1 LAQTNLEKKVARKMN
16 KTNNDTITDQPEGY
30 DRPENMGGEDEPLLL
45 GFDFGTSWTTVMSNR
60 GQTELIRSVVGYPRD
75 IIGVKLLGSPYL
87 VGEEAFDKRSF
98 VDLRSPLR
106 DGVIREYVER
116 DLEVARNF
124 VSHVIES
131 MSPEPDDEVC
141 VIVGVPARA
150 TNTNKDLLLQVFE
163 EVVDEVQ
170 VISEPFLVA
179 YGQDTLVNNLVID
192 VGAGTIDL
200 CALKGAMPGQNSQ
213 VTVTKAGNFI
223 DEQLEA
229 MITEVYPD
237 VQMNTNVARKIKE
250 ESGFVGKA
258 SSQITAELR
267 ANGRPV
273 SYDITD
279 LVGNACE
286 MMLPGIIEGVDQ
298 LIQTCPPED
307 QAEMLQNI
315 LIAGGGS
322 RIQGIDKFIL
332 EALAEYYGDVN
343 VTCVDDPTYAVC
355 SGALKLA
362 MELPPKYWEKLG
374 SVTDY

>member
-1 LAQTNLEKKVARKMN
+1 MAID
-16 KTNNDTITDQPEGY
+16 NDIQQEGEGMAAETEEPEFESQG
-30 DRPENMGGEDEPLLL
+30 EGGEPLLL

-60 GQTELIRSVVGYPRD
+60 GHKELLRSVVGYPRD
-75 IIGVKLLGSPYL
+75 IIGVKLLGAPFV
-87 VGEEAFDKRSF
+87 VGEEAFEKRSF
-98 VDLRSPLR
+98 VDLRSPLK

-124 VSHVIES
+124 ISHVIES
-131 MSPEPDDEVC
+131 LSPEPDDEVC

-192 VGAGTIDL
+192 IGAGTIDL

-213 VTVTKAGNFI
+213 VTVNKAGNFV

-237 VQMNTNVARKIKE
+237 IQMNTHVAQKIKE
-250 ESGFVGKA
+250 ETGYVGVA
-258 SSQITAELR
+258 PSQITADLR

-273 SYDITD
+273 SYDVTE

-286 MMLPGIIEGVDQ
+286 MMMMGIIEGVDT
-298 LIQTCPPED
+298 LIQSCPPED
-307 QAEMLQNI
+307 QAEMLRNI

-322 RIQGIDKFIL
+322 HIKGIDKYL
-332 EALAEYYGDVN
+332 QDALVDNYGDVN
-343 VTCVDDPTYAVC
+343 VTCVQDPTFAVC

-362 MELPPKYWEKLG
+362 LELPPKYWEQLG

>member
-1 LAQTNLEKKVARKMN
+1 MNTEQENHEQSKAQKA
-16 KTNNDTITDQPEGY
+16 EG
-30 DRPENMGGEDEPLLL
+30 EPLLL
-45 GFDFGTSWTTVMSNR
+45 GFDFGTSWTTIKSNR
-60 GQTELIRSVVGYPRD
+60 GHKELIRSVVGYPRD
-75 IIGVKLLGSPYL
+75 IIGVKLLGAPYL
-87 VGEEAFDKRSF
+87 VGEAAFDKRSF

-124 VSHVIES
+124 VSHVIETL
-131 MSPEPDDEVC
+131 SPEPDDEVC

-192 VGAGTIDL
+192 IGAGTIDL

-213 VTVTKAGNFI
+213 VTVTKAGNFV

-237 VQMNTNVARKIKE
+237 VQMNTYVAQKIKE
-250 ESGFVGKA
+250 ESGFVGT
-258 SSQITAELR
+258 SPNQITASLR
-267 ANGRPV
+267 AHGRPV
-273 SYDITD
+273 SYDVTD
-279 LVGNACE
+279 LVGKACE
-286 MMLPGIIEGVDQ
+286 MMMPGIIEGVDQ
-298 LIQTCPPED
+298 LIRTCPPED

-315 LIAGGGS
+315 LVAGGGS
-322 RIQGIDKFIL
+322 RIIGIDKFIQESL
-332 EALAEYYGDVN
+332 TEYYGDVG

>member
-1 LAQTNLEKKVARKMN
+1 MKVKTMTPEPEETNAV
-16 KTNNDTITDQPEGY
+16 
-30 DRPENMGGEDEPLLL
+30 EDDANAKEPLLL
-45 GFDFGTSWTTVMSNR
+45 GFDFGTSWTAVMSNR
-60 GQTELIRSVVGYPRD
+60 GDKKLIRSVVGYPRD
-75 IIGVKLLGSPYL
+75 MIGIKLLGAPFV
-87 VGEEAFDKRSF
+87 VGEEAFEKRSF
-98 VDLRSPLR
+98 VDLRSPLK

-116 DLEVARNF
+116 DLEVARNLAGY
-124 VSHVIES
+124 VIES
-131 MSPEPDDEVC
+131 LSPEPDDEVC

-150 TNTNKDLLLQVFE
+150 SNTSKDMLSQVFE

-179 YGQDTLVNNLVID
+179 YGHDTLVNNLVID
-192 VGAGTIDL
+192 IGAGTIDM
-200 CALKGAMPGQNSQ
+200 CALKGAMPGKNSQ
-213 VTVTKAGNFI
+213 VTVTKAGDFV
-223 DEQLEA
+223 DQQLEA

-237 VQMNTNVARKIKE
+237 VQMNTHVACKIKE
-250 ESGFVGKA
+250 ESGFVGTA
-258 SSQITAELR
+258 PNQITAELR

-273 SYDITD
+273 SYDITE

-286 MMLPGIIEGVDQ
+286 MMMPGIIEGLDQ

-307 QAEMLQNI
+307 QAEMLKNI

-322 RIQGIDKFIL
+322 QIIGIDKFI
-332 EALAEYYGDVN
+332 ESALSEYYGEVE
-343 VTCVDDPTYAVC
+343 VSCVEDPVFAVC

>member
-1 LAQTNLEKKVARKMN
+1 MDE
-16 KTNNDTITDQPEGY
+16 NDTIEVMTPDAPEPVSE
-30 DRPENMGGEDEPLLL
+30 DRVSDGEPLLL

-60 GQTELIRSVVGYPRD
+60 GHKELLRSVVGYPRD
-75 IIGVKLLGSPYL
+75 IIGVKLLGAPYL
-87 VGEEAFDKRSF
+87 VGEVAFEKRSF
-98 VDLRSPLR
+98 VDLRSPLK

-124 VSHVIES
+124 ISHVIES
-131 MSPEPDDEVC
+131 LSPEPDDEVC

-192 VGAGTIDL
+192 IGAGTIDL

-213 VTVTKAGNFI
+213 VTVTKAGNFV

-237 VQMNTNVARKIKE
+237 VQMNTHVARKIKE
-250 ESGFVGKA
+250 ETGYVGEA
-258 SSQITAELR
+258 PAQITADLR

-273 SYDITD
+273 SYDVTE

-286 MMLPGIIEGVDQ
+286 MMIVGIIEGVES
-298 LIQTCPPED
+298 LIQSCPPED
-307 QAEMLQNI
+307 QAEMLRNI

-322 RIQGIDKFIL
+322 RIKGIDTFIQD
-332 EALAEYYGDVN
+332 ALVEIYGDVK
-343 VTCVDDPTYAVC
+343 VTCVEDPTFAVC
-355 SGALKLA
+355 AGGLKLA
-362 MELPPKYWEKLG
+362 LELPPKYWEKLG